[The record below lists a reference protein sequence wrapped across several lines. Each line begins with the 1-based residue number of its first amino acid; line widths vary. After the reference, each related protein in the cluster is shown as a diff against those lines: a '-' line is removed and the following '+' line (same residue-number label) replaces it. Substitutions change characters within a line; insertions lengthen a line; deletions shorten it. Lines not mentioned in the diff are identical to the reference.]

1 MILDGKEVAKK
12 VRSELAEKI
21 QNENLKPKLAVIL
34 CGDDPASRVYV
45 NIKSKACNEIG
56 VEYEE
61 YHLEKTTTQEYLLN
75 LIDKL
80 NNDKNINGI
89 LLQYPIPEGLNYEE
103 AAEKISPKKDVDAF
117 NPVNAGLLAMG
128 IPNFVPCTPLGIMKL
143 LEEYK
148 IQVEGKKAIVIGRSN
163 IVGKPMVQL
172 LLNKNA
178 TVTVCHSKTKN
189 LKEEVEQADI
199 VIAAVG
205 KRNIVTKDMVKKD
218 AVVIDVGTNR
228 DENGKLCG
236 DVDFEN
242 VKDIASYITPNPGG
256 VGPMTV
262 AMLMNNIVKAYV
274 DQNK

>member
-1 MILDGKEVAKK
+1 M
-12 VRSELAEKI
+12 
-21 QNENLKPKLAVIL
+21 
-34 CGDDPASRVYV
+34 
-45 NIKSKACNEIG
+45 
-56 VEYEE
+56 
-61 YHLEKTTTQEYLLN
+61 
-75 LIDKL
+75 IDKL

-148 IQVEGKKAIVIGRSN
+148 IQVEGKKAVVIGRSN
-163 IVGKPMVQL
+163 IVGKPMLQL
-172 LLNKNA
+172 LLNKSA
-178 TVTVCHSKTKN
+178 TVTVCHSKTEN
-189 LKEEVEQADI
+189 LKEEVKQADI

-256 VGPMTV
+256 VGPMTIATILTNV
-262 AMLMNNIVKAYV
+262 VKAYKKGGGK
-274 DQNK
+274 NG